1 MKLKLKPKDL
11 KAIEAHTLKNFP
23 YECCGLIFGKSSED
37 VIEVEEAVEAEN
49 VLGSPVAFEAD
60 PEFVFKAVDRAE
72 RSGFELVGIYHSH
85 PNIHAYVSARD
96 AEIMNLWPEVAWLI
110 LSVVKDRVL
119 ERKAYILKKS
129 KVEEL
134 EIETH

>member
-1 MKLKLKPKDL
+1 MKLKLKPADL
-11 KAIEAHTLKNFP
+11 KAVEAHALKNFP
-23 YECCGLIFGKSSED
+23 RECCGMLFGKSSED
-37 VIEVEEAVEAEN
+37 AIEVEEIVEAEN

-72 RSGFELVGIYHSH
+72 RSGFELVGVYHSH

-96 AEIMNLWPEVAWLI
+96 AEIMKLWPEVAWLI

-119 ERKAYILKKS
+119 ERKAYILKKN

-134 EIETH
+134 EIETR